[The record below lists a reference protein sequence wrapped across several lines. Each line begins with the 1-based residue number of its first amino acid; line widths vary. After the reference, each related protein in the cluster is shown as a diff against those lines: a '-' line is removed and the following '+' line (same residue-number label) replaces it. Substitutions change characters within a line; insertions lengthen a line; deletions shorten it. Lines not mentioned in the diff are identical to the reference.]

1 MNFELD
7 EEQVMLKTS
16 ARDFL
21 EKECPKE
28 LVREIMEDDEKG
40 YSPEL
45 WKKMAELGWLGL
57 SFPEKYGGADFT
69 FLDLAVL
76 LEECGRA
83 LVPGPLVPT
92 VVHVGH
98 TILAAGTEEQK
109 KDILPRMINGELI
122 LTLAFMEEN
131 GSLEASGMTVK
142 AEKSGDNY
150 IINGTKLFVPDA
162 NIADYLLCI
171 TRTTDGVNKEDGI
184 TLFLVDT
191 KSEGIQVEVLKT
203 MTGEKLCEV
212 VFNNVSVPAKNVIGE
227 VDKGWSIVEK
237 MKCEAEVAE
246 AAWMTGGARW
256 ALDTTIDYAKE
267 RIAFERPIGSFQAI
281 QHKLANIA
289 LEVEGSTSI
298 MYYAAWAIM
307 EDAPDIAMAA
317 SMAKAWCG
325 ETYKHATFDGVQIHG
340 GIGFTWDHDM
350 HLYFKRAKACEVN
363 FGDSDYH
370 REKVAKLLD
379 M

>member
-28 LVREIMEDDEKG
+28 LVREMMEDEKG

-57 SFPEKYGGADFT
+57 SFPEEYGGADFT

-92 VVHVGH
+92 IVQVGH
-98 TILAAGTEEQK
+98 TILAVGSEEMKQ
-109 KDILPRMINGELI
+109 DILPRMINGELI
-122 LTLAFMEEN
+122 LTLAFMETS
-131 GSLEASGMTVK
+131 GSLEASGITVTAK
-142 AEKSGDNY
+142 QSGDNY
-150 IINGTKLFVPDA
+150 VINGTKLFVPDA
-162 NIADYLLCI
+162 HVADYLLCV
-171 TRTTDGVNKEDGI
+171 TRTSDRGDGI
-184 TLFLVDT
+184 TLFLVDA
-191 KSEGIQVEVLKT
+191 KSEGIEIEVLKT

-212 VFNNVSVPAKNVIGE
+212 VFNNVSVPAASMVGEPDGGWPVIQ
-227 VDKGWSIVEK
+227 K
-237 MKCEAEVAE
+237 MKYEAQVAE
-246 AAWMTGGARW
+246 SAWMTGGARW

-281 QHKLANIA
+281 QHKLAEIA

-298 MYYAAWAIM
+298 MYYAAWTIT
-307 EDAPDIAMAA
+307 ENQPDIPMAA
-317 SMAKAWCG
+317 SMAKSWCG

-350 HLYFKRAKACEVN
+350 HLYFKRAKSGEVN

-370 REKVAKLLD
+370 REMVAKLLE